1 MDQSKIGDILPGE
14 PKLPAASAAT
24 ITAPLSA
31 PATLRP
37 EKTAVPEE
45 SETNGDSVISNVT
58 SDVTLRGTRRSQL
71 AMPKHSSRVQGKSQ
85 VPKPRKDGK
94 SAYLRQLAFT
104 CAPLMA
110 ADLAVLLIATYVTA
124 LLGFQWL
131 NPIDITSKASAWLPP
146 VAMGLLLL
154 NAGRGLYPGT
164 CLGLVDE
171 IRRLSLSITIVAL
184 VTVSGL
190 RTSSPLFW
198 DRLYFL
204 LVAYAICMFLAPIVR
219 SFVRQK
225 LAKTSWW
232 GFPALVCGNDSAVFG
247 VCQWLAANQRL
258 GLRPVGVVADPD
270 RLELDRDAPWYIGPW
285 SKARNLAE
293 EHHAY
298 WAVLVES
305 SGSNQD
311 VTSVVEEHLG
321 NIPQVYV
328 VSELTGMPD
337 PWDRHQMDEGLS
349 GFMVEQHLLL
359 PIQQMVKRGMDLVIV
374 TIASFF
380 FLPIFLGLGLAIK
393 LTSRGPI
400 FYGHKRIGKNNTR
413 FRAWKFRTMVMGADG
428 MIEDYIAKHP
438 ELREEWERDHKLKN
452 DPRVTPLGKFMRK
465 WSIDELPQLWNVFRG
480 EMSTVGPRPIVDEE
494 IPKYGKHFETFCNVL
509 PGLTGLWQVCGRND
523 TTYDER
529 VQLDIYYIHHWS
541 PWLDL
546 YLLCRTVGTVLFT
559 KGAY

>member
-1 MDQSKIGDILPGE
+1 MPTAVAGDIAHGRATS
-14 PKLPAASAAT
+14 KQSFAAT
-24 ITAPLSA
+24 DTN
-31 PATLRP
+31 PATAAPSLS
-37 EKTAVPEE
+37 TT
-45 SETNGDSVISNVT
+45 ETSTVGSSTT
-58 SDVTLRGTRRSQL
+58 SDSGIENSGLANVELRGTRRSQL
-71 AMPKHSSRVQGKSQ
+71 AMPKHRDSVKGKLQ
-85 VPKPRKDGK
+85 LPKPRKDGK
-94 SAYLRQLAFT
+94 SAYLRQLILT
-104 CAPLMA
+104 SAPLMA
-110 ADLAVLLIATYVTA
+110 ADLLVLLFATYVTS
-124 LLGFQWL
+124 LLGLQWL
-131 NPIDITSKASAWLPP
+131 NPEDITSKASAWLPP

-154 NAGRGLYPGT
+154 NAVRGLYPGT

-190 RTSSPLFW
+190 RTSSSLFW
-198 DRLYFL
+198 DRLSFL
-204 LVAYAICMFLAPIVR
+204 LVAYVICMFLAPVVR
-219 SFVRQK
+219 SFVRGK

-232 GFPALVCGNDSAVFG
+232 GFPTLVCGNDSAVFG
-247 VCQWLAANQRL
+247 VCQWLTANQRL

-270 RLELDRDAPWYIGPW
+270 TLELDSEAPWYAGPW
-285 SKARNLAE
+285 SEARNLAE
-293 EHHAY
+293 RHHAY

-305 SGSNQD
+305 TGSNND

-337 PWDRHQMDEGLS
+337 PWDRHRMDEGLS
-349 GFMVEQHLLL
+349 GFMIEQHLLL
-359 PIQQMVKRGMDLVIV
+359 PMQQMVKRVMDLIIV
-374 TIASFF
+374 TIAGLC
-380 FLPIFLGLGLAIK
+380 FLPVFLGLAIAVK
-393 LTSRGPI
+393 LTSQGPI
-400 FYGHKRIGKNNTR
+400 FYGHKRIGKGNSR
-413 FRAWKFRTMVMGADG
+413 FHAWKFRTMVMGADG
-428 MIEDYIAKHP
+428 MIEKHLSKHP
-438 ELREEWERDHKLKN
+438 ELRAEWERDHKLKN

-465 WSIDELPQLWNVFRG
+465 WSIDELPQLWNVFLG
-480 EMSTVGPRPIVDEE
+480 EMSTVGPRPIVDDE
-494 IPKYGKHFETFCNVL
+494 IPKYGTHYETFCSVL